1 MTKII
6 LLSTIAST
14 ILFAAG
20 YKIPEQSTASTA
32 KAAAHI
38 ANISSADASYYNPAA
53 MSSLEDRSQLE
64 VGLTFIHLPKI
75 DYNGTSVLG
84 AQSYSS
90 KKENFLLPYFHYVSP
105 KFGDYRFGLSMTA
118 PAGLSKRW
126 DSAIAKS
133 VAQEFSL
140 RVVELNPTISYAIN
154 DKLSIGG
161 GIRII
166 YSDGVVKS
174 DSSTF
179 SALTGGAI
187 PSVARDMSGDTIE
200 YGYNLALH
208 YQPTD
213 DLKIG
218 LTYRSRVNLDLEGEA
233 KLYYGGALIYN
244 STSSVSLPIPAS
256 LAFGVAYDIN
266 DKTNIEFVIDKTY
279 WSTYNSLDF
288 NYSSTQPI
296 FDTPILKNWDNSN
309 AYRIG
314 LTHKYSKTLTL
325 MGGFAIDKS
334 PAPDQ
339 TIGYELPDS
348 DALLF
353 SFGFDYKIDENMNFG
368 FAYLYDKKKERTIAN
383 NPLTSPFSPNGE
395 FSKGGAHLLN
405 ISLGYKF

>member
-1 MTKII
+1 MKKIV
-6 LLSTIAST
+6 LLSTITASM
-14 ILFAAG
+14 IFAAG
-20 YKIPEQSTASTA
+20 YKIPEQSTASMA

-38 ANISSADASYYNPAA
+38 ANITGADASYYNPAA

-64 VGLTFIHLPKI
+64 VGATFIHLPQV
-75 DYNGTSVLG
+75 DYTGTSVLG

-90 KKENFLLPYFHYVSP
+90 KKENFLLPYLHYVSP
-105 KFGDYRFGLSMTA
+105 KFGNFTFGFSLTE

-126 DSAIAKS
+126 DSA
-133 VAQEFSL
+133 VASSAAEEFSL
-140 RVVELNPTISYAIN
+140 RVIELNPTISYAIN

-174 DSSTF
+174 NSATF

-187 PSVARDMSGDTIE
+187 PSVARDMTGDTIE

-208 YQPTD
+208 YKATE

-218 LTYRSRVNLDLEGEA
+218 LTYRSRVGLDLEGDA
-233 KLYYGGALIYN
+233 KLFYGGAMIYN
-244 STSSVSLPIPAS
+244 SSASVSLPLPAS
-256 LAFGVAYDIN
+256 LALGIAYDIS

-279 WSTYNSLDF
+279 WGAYENLDF
-288 NYSSTQPI
+288 NYTSTQPI
-296 FDTPILKNWDNSN
+296 FDAPITKNWENSN

-314 LTHKYSKTLTL
+314 VTHKYSEDLTL

-334 PAPDQ
+334 PAPDY
-339 TIGYELPDS
+339 TVGYELPDS
-348 DALLF
+348 DAMLF

-368 FAYLYDKKKERTIAN
+368 FAYLYDKKESRTIVN
-383 NPLTSPFSPNGE
+383 NPLTAPFSPNGE
-395 FSKGGAHLLN
+395 FTEGGAHLIN
-405 ISLGYKF
+405 FSIGYKF